1 MNVNIENAL
10 KTQGKM
16 PADVWEQF
24 EKIIQLPDEVFDK
37 MYDTLIATLS
47 DTLNSTEF
55 QKEILANFKTIPNI
69 DIDIAAEE
77 KEIAKLI
84 EQIKVDDSL
93 SENKK
98 KFLSILL
105 SKAVVATLELYEVP
119 RERITVEIQKLSDTA
134 KLPEY
139 AHPTDAGA
147 DVFSSEDVTIA
158 AGETKIIKTGLKVAI
173 PVGYEIQ
180 VRPRSG
186 LSAKTGIRVAN
197 APGTIDSAYRGE
209 VGIILHNTADTP
221 YEVKTGDKIAQLII
235 SPVPMIRW
243 KEVATISDDTERST
257 GGFGSSGR

>member
-69 DIDIAAEE
+69 DIAAEK
-77 KEIAKLI
+77 KEIEKLI

-98 KFLSILL
+98 KFLSTLL

-209 VGIILHNTADTP
+209 IGIILHNTADTL
-221 YEVKTGDKIAQLII
+221 YEIKTGDKIAQLII

>member
-1 MNVNIENAL
+1 MNINIENAL

-16 PADVWEQF
+16 PPDVWEQF
-24 EKIIQLPDEVFDK
+24 ETIIQLPDEVFDN
-37 MYDTLIATLS
+37 MYDTLITTLS
-47 DTLNSTEF
+47 NTLDSTEF
-55 QKEILANFKTIPNI
+55 QQEILANFKTIPNI
-69 DIDIAAEE
+69 DIEAEK

-98 KFLSILL
+98 KFLSTLL
-105 SKAVVATLELYEVP
+105 DKAVVATLELYEVP

-147 DVFSSEDVTIA
+147 DVFSSEDVSIA
-158 AGETKIIKTGLKVAI
+158 AGETKIIKTGRKIAI

-186 LSAKTGIRVAN
+186 L
-197 APGTIDSAYRGE
+197 
-209 VGIILHNTADTP
+209 
-221 YEVKTGDKIAQLII
+221 
-235 SPVPMIRW
+235 
-243 KEVATISDDTERST
+243 
-257 GGFGSSGR
+257 

>member
-16 PADVWEQF
+16 PADIWEQF
-24 EKIIQLPDEVFDK
+24 EKIIQLPDDIFDK

-47 DTLNSTEF
+47 DTLDSTEF

-69 DIDIAAEE
+69 DIAAEK
-77 KEIAKLI
+77 KEVAKLI
-84 EQIKVDDSL
+84 EQIKADDSL

-98 KFLSILL
+98 KFLCTLL

-209 VGIILHNTADTP
+209 VGIILYNTANTP
-221 YEVKTGDKIAQLII
+221 YEIKTGDKIAQLII

-243 KEVATISDDTERST
+243 KEVVTISDDTERST

>member
-55 QKEILANFKTIPNI
+55 QKEILANFKTITN
-69 DIDIAAEE
+69 IDIAAEK
-77 KEIAKLI
+77 KEITKLI

-98 KFLSILL
+98 KFLSTLL

-147 DVFSSEDVTIA
+147 DVFSSEMLLLRQEKQKLLRLV
-158 AGETKIIKTGLKVAI
+158 
-173 PVGYEIQ
+173 
-180 VRPRSG
+180 
-186 LSAKTGIRVAN
+186 
-197 APGTIDSAYRGE
+197 
-209 VGIILHNTADTP
+209 
-221 YEVKTGDKIAQLII
+221 
-235 SPVPMIRW
+235 
-243 KEVATISDDTERST
+243 
-257 GGFGSSGR
+257 

>member
-47 DTLNSTEF
+47 DTLNSIEF

-69 DIDIAAEE
+69 DIAAEK

-84 EQIKVDDSL
+84 EQIEVDDSL

-98 KFLSILL
+98 KFLSTLL
-105 SKAVVATLELYEVP
+105 SKAVIATLELYEVP

-134 KLPEY
+134 KFPEY

-158 AGETKIIKTGLKVAI
+158 AGETKIIKTGLKVA
-173 PVGYEIQ
+173 VGYEIQ

>member
-1 MNVNIENAL
+1 MNI
-10 KTQGKM
+10 K
-16 PADVWEQF
+16 F
-24 EKIIQLPDEVFDK
+24 
-37 MYDTLIATLS
+37 
-47 DTLNSTEF
+47 
-55 QKEILANFKTIPNI
+55 
-69 DIDIAAEE
+69 
-77 KEIAKLI
+77 KLI
-84 EQIKVDDSL
+84 HPD
-93 SENKK
+93 
-98 KFLSILL
+98 
-105 SKAVVATLELYEVP
+105 AV
-119 RERITVEIQKLSDTA
+119 
-134 KLPEY
+134 LPEY

-209 VGIILHNTADTP
+209 VGIILHNTADIP
-221 YEVKTGDKIAQLII
+221 YEIKTGDKIAQLII